1 VFVWSARAQMEL
13 KEDLELITDLV
24 QLIVAAA
31 IGGLLLG
38 LLRMPVILGYLLA
51 GSVAGP
57 GGLRLIDELVQVR
70 SKGRAKEG

>member
-1 VFVWSARAQMEL
+1 MEL

-38 LLRMPVILGYLLA
+38 LVHMPVILGYLLA

-70 SKGRAKEG
+70 SHLRLRLARA